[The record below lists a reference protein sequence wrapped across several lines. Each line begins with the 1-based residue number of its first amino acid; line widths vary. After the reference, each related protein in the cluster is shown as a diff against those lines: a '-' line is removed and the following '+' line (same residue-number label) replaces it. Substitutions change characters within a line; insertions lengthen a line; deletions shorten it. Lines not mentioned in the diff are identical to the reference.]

1 LNKEKWK
8 MLKTIPKP
16 PKHLAPA
23 TRRWWKSVISRWGL
37 EQRDVT
43 VLSAAAE
50 AWDRMKQ
57 ASELLAWNGLTYMK
71 EKLKRRT
78 ARPEF
83 AIERDSW
90 LAFLRA
96 LREPPSA
103 PSGPPALPNMRER
116 NDGKENE
123 ASEAEV

>member
-1 LNKEKWK
+1 MEN
-8 MLKTIPKP
+8 
-16 PKHLAPA
+16 ADND
-23 TRRWWKSVISRWGL
+23 TRTTETPRAGHQKVGKSVISRWGFG
-37 EQRDVT
+37 QRDVT
-43 VLSAAAE
+43 VLSAAA
-50 AWDRMKQ
+50 ASWDRMKQ
-57 ASELLAWNGLTYMK
+57 AGELLACNGLTCME

-78 ARPEF
+78 ARPEA

-103 PSGPPALPNMRER
+103 PSEPPALRNMRER

-123 ASEAEV
+123 GSEAEV